1 MTVRRATPGD
11 TDLVA
16 ELGHK
21 FIHAAGMPPATV
33 EECRTFCAHIIPQP
47 MAGVFVSERGVI
59 AGVAAPLYYKPSHMQ
74 VVELFWWAED
84 RQGQALL
91 DAFEEWGVAMIM
103 APEVTGGDIN
113 MSTLEHF
120 SHPGVEMLLKR
131 RGYEGRDKTF
141 RKVVK

>member
-1 MTVRRATPGD
+1 MIRRATSQD
-11 TDLVA
+11 VELVA

-21 FIHAAGMPPATV
+21 FIHAAGMPPATI

-59 AGVAAPLYYKPSHMQ
+59 AGVMAPLYYKPTHLQ
-74 VVELFWWAED
+74 AVELFWWAED
-84 RQGQALL
+84 GQGRALL
-91 DAFEEWGVAMIM
+91 DAFEAWAIEAGAN
-103 APEVTGGDIN
+103 DLN
-113 MSTLEHF
+113 MSTLDHF
-120 SHPGVEMLLKR
+120 SHPGVEVLLKK